1 MKNIEYGKIYDIM
14 YLISK
19 ERMNNM
25 KRLLRL
31 TSDIIIEAQSGDN
44 PILDENGQFVSPE
57 EAVNNFAKLWEEW
70 DIVNRLIGILPKVI
84 LAVAI
89 LAFGIWFSRFVAN
102 LVVKALKSNNVDAA
116 VYMFIRKIVSVFIK
130 ILFVLF
136 AMSIFININSFLAAI
151 GAAGITAGL
160 GLQDSV
166 AQFASGIQILF
177 NRPFKAGDY
186 IEVAG
191 REGFVSEIRF
201 MSTVINT
208 PDNKRVIIP
217 NTHLTTNELVNF
229 SAEDTRRIDL
239 NYSISYSDD
248 IQKAKDVILSI
259 MKKNDKIIS
268 DPEPVVYVNSHESS
282 SIDLLA
288 RFWCKGTDYWSVYF
302 SMQEEVKLAFD
313 KEGINIPFNQLDVHI
328 INNK

>member
-1 MKNIEYGKIYDIM
+1 ME
-14 YLISK
+14 
-19 ERMNNM
+19 
-25 KRLLRL
+25 RLLQL
-31 TSDIIIEAQSGDN
+31 TADTIIEAQTGTN
-44 PILDENGQFVSPE
+44 PVLDENGQFVSPE

-70 DIVNRLIGILPKVI
+70 DLVNRLISILPKLIIAVLI
-84 LAVAI
+84 L
-89 LAFGIWFSRFVAN
+89 LFGIWFSRFVAN

-130 ILFVLF
+130 LLFVLF
-136 AMSIFININSFLAAI
+136 SLSIFININSFLAAI

-217 NTHLTTNELVNF
+217 NSHLTTSELVNF
-229 SAEDTRRIDL
+229 SAESTRRIDL
-239 NYSISYSDD
+239 TYSISYSDD
-248 IQKAKDVILSI
+248 IQKAKDVILSL
-259 MKKNDKIIS
+259 MRKNELILS
-268 DPEPVVYVNSHESS
+268 DPEPVVYVSSHEAS

-288 RFWCKGTDYWSVYF
+288 RFWCNLGDYWTVYF
-302 SMQEEVKLAFD
+302 KMQEEVKIAFD

>member
-1 MKNIEYGKIYDIM
+1 MVN
-14 YLISK
+14 
-19 ERMNNM
+19 MN
-25 KRLLRL
+25 RLLQL
-31 TSDIIIEAQSGDN
+31 TADIVIEAQTGTN

-57 EAVNNFAKLWEEW
+57 EAVSNFTKLWEEW
-70 DIVNRLIGILPKVI
+70 DIVNRLIGILPKII
-84 LAVAI
+84 LAVLI

-102 LVVKALKSNNVDAA
+102 LVVKALKSNHVDAA

-217 NTHLTTNELVNF
+217 NSHLTTNELVNF
-229 SAEDTRRIDL
+229 SAEDSRRIDL
-239 NYSISYSDD
+239 TYAISYSTD
-248 IQKAKDVILSI
+248 IQKAKDVILSV
-259 MKKNDKIIS
+259 MRKNEKILS

-282 SIDLLA
+282 SVDLLA
-288 RFWCKGTDYWSVYF
+288 RFWCSVGDYWEVYF
-302 SMQEEVKLAFD
+302 RMQEDVKLAFD
-313 KEGINIPFNQLDVHI
+313 REGINIPFNQLDVHI
-328 INNK
+328 VNNK

>member
-1 MKNIEYGKIYDIM
+1 MKNLLQLTADIV
-14 YLISK
+14 
-19 ERMNNM
+19 
-25 KRLLRL
+25 
-31 TSDIIIEAQSGDN
+31 IEAQTGTN
-44 PILDENGQFVSPE
+44 PVLDENGQFVSPE
-57 EAVNNFAKLWEEW
+57 EAVSNFTKLWEEW
-70 DIVNRLIGILPKVI
+70 DLVNRFLGVLPKLI
-84 LAVAI
+84 LAVLI
-89 LAFGIWFSRFVAN
+89 LSFGMWLSRFVAN
-102 LVVKALKSNNVDAA
+102 LVVKALKSNHVDAA

-130 ILFVLF
+130 ILFILF
-136 AMSIFININSFLAAI
+136 SLSIFININSFLAAI

-217 NTHLTTNELVNF
+217 NSHLTTNELVNF

-239 NYSISYSDD
+239 TYSISYSDD
-248 IQKAKDVILSI
+248 IQKARDVLLSV
-259 MKKNDKIIS
+259 MKKNDKIVS
-268 DPEPVVYVNSHESS
+268 DPEPVVYVSSHEAS

-288 RFWCKGTDYWSVYF
+288 RFWCKGTDYWPVYF
-302 SMQEEVKLAFD
+302 SMQEDVKLAFD
-313 KEGINIPFNQLDVHI
+313 REGINIPFNQLDVHI
-328 INNK
+328 VNNK